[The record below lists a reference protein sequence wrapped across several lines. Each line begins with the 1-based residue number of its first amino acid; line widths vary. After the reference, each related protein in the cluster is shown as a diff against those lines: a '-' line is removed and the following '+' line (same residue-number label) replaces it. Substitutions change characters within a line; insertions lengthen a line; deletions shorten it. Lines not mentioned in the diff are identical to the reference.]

1 MLPGDLLDLREKA
14 LGLAGLRRVGSDAAG
29 LRTEAVFVVGAQ
41 GRDSS
46 QNRRKQADMGLWCR
60 SKPCKAKA
68 LREIAARGPSKP
80 WCRNRPPNQCA
91 DNNNF
96 QKRPHMVPSSLI
108 LPSALSAFLPHLPGI
123 QPGANLP
130 DWMPKTAPPSAGT
143 PPSWRS
149 PVAGARHENAAVLRL
164 RTGGVVRRNGSAAVA
179 RLRLGRRRTG
189 SPRVGR
195 AHDE

>member
-14 LGLAGLRRVGSDAAG
+14 LSPASLRRVGSDAAG

-41 GRDSS
+41 TRGSS
-46 QNRRKQADMGLWCR
+46 QNPRKTTDMGLWCR

-96 QKRPHMVPSSLI
+96 QKRPDMVPSSLI
-108 LPSALSAFLPHLPGI
+108 LPSALSVFS
-123 QPGANLP
+123 
-130 DWMPKTAPPSAGT
+130 APPAGNPAGRKPARPDAET
-143 PPSWRS
+143 SVAERGNAALMAFPRRWRS
-149 PVAGARHENAAVLRL
+149 PRKCCRPAAPHGRG
-164 RTGGVVRRNGSAAVA
+164 RAPERQR
-179 RLRLGRRRTG
+179 GRRRIA
-189 SPRVGR
+189 PRTAARRQPACRPG
-195 AHDE
+195 A

>member
-1 MLPGDLLDLREKA
+1 MLPGDLPDLCEKA
-14 LGLAGLRRVGSDAAG
+14 LGSPSLRRVGSDAAG

-80 WCRNRPPNQCA
+80 WCRNRRPNQCA

-96 QKRPHMVPSSLI
+96 QKRPDMVPSSLI
-108 LPSALSAFLPHLPGI
+108 LPSALSAFS
-123 QPGANLP
+123 
-130 DWMPKTAPPSAGT
+130 APPAGNPAGRKPARPDADTSAAERGNAALMAF
-143 PPSWRS
+143 PHRWRS
-149 PVAGARHENAAVLRL
+149 PRKCCRPATPHGRGRAPERQR
-164 RTGGVVRRNGSAAVA
+164 
-179 RLRLGRRRTG
+179 GRRLFAPRTAARRQ
-189 SPRVGR
+189 PACRPD
-195 AHDE
+195 A

>member
-1 MLPGDLLDLREKA
+1 MLAGDLPDLREKA

-46 QNRRKQADMGLWCR
+46 PNRRKTADLRLWCR

-68 LREIAARGPSKP
+68 LRKIAARGPSKP

-108 LPSALSAFLPHLPGI
+108 LPSALSALSAPPAGNPAGRKPARPDAETGVAEHGNATFMAFLRRSRSPRKCCRPVAPQWRDRAPERQRDRRLIAPRTAARR
-123 QPGANLP
+123 QPACRPGA
-130 DWMPKTAPPSAGT
+130 
-143 PPSWRS
+143 
-149 PVAGARHENAAVLRL
+149 
-164 RTGGVVRRNGSAAVA
+164 
-179 RLRLGRRRTG
+179 
-189 SPRVGR
+189 
-195 AHDE
+195 

>member
-14 LGLAGLRRVGSDAAG
+14 LGLAGLRCVGSDTAR

-46 QNRRKQADMGLWCR
+46 QNRRQQADMGLWCR

-96 QKRPHMVPSSLI
+96 QKRPDMVPSSLI
-108 LPSALSAFLPHLPGI
+108 LPSALSAFS
-123 QPGANLP
+123 
-130 DWMPKTAPPSAGT
+130 APPAGKPAGRKPDRPDAKT
-143 PPSWRS
+143 KAAERGNAALMAFPRRWRS
-149 PVAGARHENAAVLRL
+149 PRKCYRPAAPHGRGRAPEWQRGRRL
-164 RTGGVVRRNGSAAVA
+164 IAPRTAVRRQLAC
-179 RLRLGRRRTG
+179 RRG
-189 SPRVGR
+189 
-195 AHDE
+195 A

>member
-14 LGLAGLRRVGSDAAG
+14 LGLASLRRVGSDAAG

-46 QNRRKQADMGLWCR
+46 PNRRKTADLRLWCR

-68 LREIAARGPSKP
+68 LRKIAARGPSKP

-96 QKRPHMVPSSLI
+96 QKRPDMVPSSLI
-108 LPSALSAFLPHLPGI
+108 LPSAFSALSALRAGNPARRGPALLHNGI
-123 QPGANLP
+123 RNAERG
-130 DWMPKTAPPSAGT
+130 
-143 PPSWRS
+143 
-149 PVAGARHENAAVLRL
+149 NAALMALLPRSRGPRKCRRL
-164 RTGGVVRRNGSAAVA
+164 AAAYRRKRA
-179 RLRLGRRRTG
+179 LELQWGRRRIASRTVARRQPACR
-189 SPRVGR
+189 SS
-195 AHDE
+195 A

>member
-1 MLPGDLLDLREKA
+1 MLPGDLLYLREKA
-14 LGLAGLRRVGSDAAG
+14 LGLASLRRVGSDAAG

-46 QNRRKQADMGLWCR
+46 PNRRKTADLRLWCR

-96 QKRPHMVPSSLI
+96 QKRPDMVPSSLI
-108 LPSALSAFLPHLPGI
+108 LPSALSVFSAPPAGN
-123 QPGANLP
+123 PAGRKPARP
-130 DWMPKTAPPSAGT
+130 DAKTKTAERG
-143 PPSWRS
+143 
-149 PVAGARHENAAVLRL
+149 NAAFMAFPNRS
-164 RTGGVVRRNGSAAVA
+164 RRRRKCCRPVTPYRRDRAPERS
-179 RLRLGRRRTG
+179 RGRRRIVRRTAARRQ
-189 SPRVGR
+189 PARR
-195 AHDE
+195 PDA